1 MDEEQAWRL
10 FFATGLPEAYVMSRR
25 AARKERTEKQEGK
38 NGAHDHHGHHPAGGG
53 LYGVG

>member
-25 AARKERTEKQEGK
+25 AARRKDGKEQGEKS
-38 NGAHDHHGHHPAGGG
+38 GAHDHHGHHPAGGG
-53 LYGVG
+53 L